1 MYRPKSERAF
11 NFNLALGEGFYGFFF
26 IFPYTYLGKY
36 L

>member
-11 NFNLALGEGFYGFFF
+11 NFNLALGEGFYGFF